1 MGSLSRNVFVRAA
14 LIGVG
19 VVCTA
24 AAVLIVLGNRG
35 SGSEESFKENWYLHT
50 DAIPTPCFAA
60 PREYKTVP
68 NGGDSFVVRDLDGD
82 GRPDLAAA
90 NLDRGIVAVLTN
102 SGAGGFE
109 RAGMFRTGNKPDW
122 LEVGDLDGNHSPDLV
137 TTNADGGTVSVLLNK
152 GAGSFRPK
160 ADYRVGEVPSS
171 VAIGDVDGDGSAD
184 LVTANQLPP
193 DMSSILLNNGDGTFR
208 AGRTISTGHDIALN
222 DVNGDGSQDLVALHG
237 EKHVSVFLNDG
248 VGSFEGKVDYR
259 TGDGPTALAIGDLD
273 RDGSPDLATANFGIE
288 PMGVGYTLSVLM
300 NKGDGTFRRKRDFKT
315 NEYPTSV
322 VIADVTGDAKPD
334 LVSADAETQNI
345 TVLVNDGAGSFS
357 ERDEY
362 PSNELPGGT
371 ASVAVA
377 DVNGDGRAD
386 LLANLWHSV
395 SVFVRNPEPCTDSAF
410 VESAD

>member
-1 MGSLSRNVFVRAA
+1 LSRNVLVRAA
-14 LIGVG
+14 LIAIG
-19 VVCTA
+19 VVCSV
-24 AAVLIVLGNRG
+24 AAVLTVLGNRG
-35 SGSEESFKENWYLHT
+35 SGSDVREDKRYLHT
-50 DAIPTPCFAA
+50 DAIARPCFAA

-90 NLDRGIVAVLTN
+90 NLDRGVVAVLTN
-102 SGAGGFE
+102 SGAGRFE
-109 RAGMFRTGNKPDW
+109 RLGTFRTGAKPDW
-122 LEVGDLDGNHSPDLV
+122 LEAGDLDGDHSPDLV
-137 TTNADGGTVSVLLNK
+137 TTNADGGTVSVLLNN

-193 DMSSILLNNGDGTFR
+193 DTSSILLNNGDGTFR
-208 AGRTISTGHDIALN
+208 AGRTFSTGHDVALS
-222 DVNGDGSQDLVALHG
+222 DVDGDGSQDLVALHG
-237 EKHVSVFLNDG
+237 EKHVAVFLNAG
-248 VGSFEGKVDYR
+248 GGSFEDRVDYR
-259 TGDGPTALAIGDLD
+259 TGDGPTAIAIGDVNGD
-273 RDGSPDLATANFGIE
+273 RRRDLVTANFGIE

-300 NKGDGTFRRKRDFKT
+300 NKGDGTFGPKRDLET

-322 VIADVTGDAKPD
+322 VIADVMGNGKPD
-334 LVSADAETQNI
+334 LVSADAETQNV

-357 ERDEY
+357 ERHEYSSDER
-362 PSNELPGGT
+362 PGGT

-386 LLANLWHSV
+386 ILANLWHSV
-395 SVFVRNPEPCTDSAF
+395 SVLVKNPEPCTDSAF
-410 VESAD
+410 VEPAH